1 MGTSNQK
8 TVLSRIVTTI
18 SIILLIRLGNYIPV
32 PKVDQQYLVNILNTT
47 PILRNFYTSEDLVL
61 GVFTLGILPN
71 INASIMMQLLVSVIP
86 SLEKLQKEEGESGR
100 REIIKYTRYLSLFWA
115 IVESISIALAL
126 RPILF
131 LWNFSVCCQITLAL
145 ATGSMI
151 VMWLSEI
158 ITEEGIGNGSS
169 VVITLNI
176 LSNLP
181 STIKTVF
188 NSGNLTSVSIGLL
201 SFTILIIGIIY
212 VQEAVRIIPLISA
225 KQLFAQ
231 QNQTS
236 NQAMNTSYLPLK
248 INQGGVMPVIFAST
262 VLTFLTVFVNY
273 LLGLQFLSA
282 ITVNLTTRNILYGAA
297 NFGLILA
304 FSLFYSNLIL
314 NPKELATNLNK
325 MAVSVPGVRPGNQ
338 TKEYLQQT
346 LKRLSLLGA
355 LFLATIVAIPNI
367 RSSTGFGVTS
377 LLILVGVTVDTSR
390 QIQTLLITESYNND

>member
-212 VQEAVRIIPLISA
+212 VQDAVRVIPLVSA
-225 KQLFAQ
+225 KQLFSMTDEMAK
-231 QNQTS
+231 
-236 NQAMNTSYLPLK
+236 TSYLPLK

>member
-212 VQEAVRIIPLISA
+212 VQDAVRVIPLVSA
-225 KQLFAQ
+225 KQLFSMTDEMAK
-231 QNQTS
+231 
-236 NQAMNTSYLPLK
+236 TSYLPLK

-390 QIQTLLITESYNND
+390 QIQTLLINESYQKN

>member
-1 MGTSNQK
+1 MGSSNQK

-18 SIILLIRLGNYIPV
+18 SIILLIRFGNYIPV

-131 LWNFSVCCQITLAL
+131 IWNFSVCCQITLAL
-145 ATGSMI
+145 VTGSMI

-169 VVITLNI
+169 IVITLNI

-181 STIKTVF
+181 NTIKTVF
-188 NSGNLTSVSIGLL
+188 NSGNLTSL
-201 SFTILIIGIIY
+201 SFGIISFTVLIIGIIY
-212 VQEAVRIIPLISA
+212 VQDAVRVIPLISA
-225 KQLFAQ
+225 KQLFSM
-231 QNQTS
+231 TDE
-236 NQAMNTSYLPLK
+236 MTKTSYLPLK

-262 VLTFLTVFVNY
+262 VLTFLTISVNY
-273 LLGLQFLSA
+273 LLSLQFLSA
-282 ITVNLTTRNILYGAA
+282 ITVNLTTRNLLYGAA

-325 MAVSVPGVRPGNQ
+325 MAVSVPGIRPGNQ

-367 RSSTGFGVTS
+367 RSSAGFGVTS

>member
-131 LWNFSVCCQITLAL
+131 LWNFSVCCQITLAV

-212 VQEAVRIIPLISA
+212 VQDAVRVIPLVSA
-225 KQLFAQ
+225 KQLFSMTDEMAK
-231 QNQTS
+231 
-236 NQAMNTSYLPLK
+236 TSYLPLK